1 MKAAFLRLGIS
12 LVGAFTLRAQET
24 AGADVVQ
31 MEPFNVT
38 AYGGKIP
45 LIDGFTGK
53 DYAGSNEVV
62 LKFAASFNKLLVGY
76 HKKLVL
82 DEIQHMRFRLKL
94 GKEFEREM
102 GKLSEAFGFGT
113 FALDESTWLRRE
125 RAIVTRLFR
134 EPFFK
139 IKALVVWDLDRLN
152 QLAPNR
158 PSSKYAA
165 DIRHNPETGKWE
177 RRVTARWDVSFFNN
191 PGNLSNQFTT
201 EKLQGLNLDTHRG
214 FHFIERGLP
223 VHVPP
228 NAFHEVKLM
237 YPIFYS
243 EREAG
248 EKELAYLQRTFVANL
263 IFIYDPFSWM
273 ARRETRFR
281 GGYMADCL
289 GHIQA
294 QRIHVDDRDWF
305 DPVFARFLSDVI
317 TIKLQG
323 IEEIYALHRVTKRLG
338 ESPRALGVG
347 LDLLN
352 WNKGEKREATDRPE
366 EEIRISPRSPGGF
379 RYVMIDAYQRFGE
392 SLVERIRN
400 QLLSQKETRQKI
412 NGQAMLS
419 GIIEALSGLPYEEFA
434 RRAKITQEA
443 HLARDTGGRPILR
456 PSASANPGND

>member
-1 MKAAFLRLGIS
+1 MKAAFLCLGIS
-12 LVGAFTLRAQET
+12 LAGAFTLRAQET

-102 GKLSEAFGFGT
+102 GKLSEAFGFGA

-125 RAIVTRLFR
+125 RSIVTRLFR

-158 PSSKYAA
+158 PSSKYAV

-191 PGNLSNQFTT
+191 SANLSSQFTT

-228 NAFHEVKLM
+228 NAFHEVKLT

-294 QRIHVDDRDWF
+294 QRISVDDREWF

-317 TIKLQG
+317 TIRLQG
-323 IEEIYALHRVTKRLG
+323 IEEIYGLHRVTKRLG

-379 RYVMIDAYQRFGE
+379 RYVMIDAYQRFGDP
-392 SLVERIRN
+392 LVEKIRSE
-400 QLLSQKETRQKI
+400 LLTRKETRERV
-412 NGQAMLS
+412 NGEAMLRR
-419 GIIEALSGLPYEEFA
+419 IIEEFSGLPYEDFA
-434 RRAKITQEA
+434 RQAKHTQEA
-443 HLARDTGGRPILR
+443 ALARHPVEHPILR
-456 PSASANPGND
+456 PWTATR